1 LRAAPKAFVDVAAVP
16 AGAARPFDLNIEEV
30 LEHWGIAEALREL
43 IANALDEQAL
53 TGTAEPEI
61 VELGPGRWRIRDWGR
76 GLRYEHF
83 TQKEDPEKLRK
94 RHLVIGKFG
103 FGLKDA
109 VGALHRRGVRI
120 HLRSRH
126 GEIGIERLPKYD
138 FNDIKTLHAVIE
150 APAHP
155 EMQGTEIILKGVNA
169 DHVAAAKEL
178 FLKFS
183 GEETLEATQY
193 GAVLRRGKG
202 EAKIYVNG
210 LRVAEEP
217 NFLFSYNITSLT
229 KQLRD
234 ALNRERSNVGRQAYS
249 DRVKAILKACSSE
262 SVADKLAEDLA
273 SFQTGH
279 SHDETAWLDVSLHAC
294 KILNAHHKVVF
305 VTAEEQH
312 WDAGLVIKARD
323 DGYRVVVVPESVA
336 SHLNRLTDLEGN
348 PMRDLDHFLE
358 EWNDSF
364 QFDFVVPEALTASE
378 KKVFALVGP
387 ALALVKPEARRVKE
401 VLISNTMRLSGRS
414 GNEAVGVWEPSSG
427 RIVVK
432 RDQLNS
438 AERFIGTLF
447 HEIGHSCTGAPDVN
461 IQFEDGL
468 TQLLG
473 KVGRSAVQPPEVGN
487 GKTRRSTGPTQSP
500 AADTLGQCE

>member
-1 LRAAPKAFVDVAAVP
+1 LTVVPRPIVGVAALP
-16 AGAARPFDLNIEEV
+16 ASAARPFDLNIEEV
-30 LEHWGIAEALREL
+30 LEHWGVAEALREL

-53 TGTAEPEI
+53 TSTAEPEI

-94 RHLVIGKFG
+94 RLLVIGKFG

-109 VGALHRRGVRI
+109 VGALDRRGVRI

-126 GEIGIERLPKYD
+126 AEIGIERLPKHG
-138 FNDIKTLHAVIE
+138 FSDIKTLHAVIE
-150 APAHP
+150 APAYP
-155 EMQGTEIILKGVNA
+155 EMLGTEIILEGVNA
-169 DHVAAAKEL
+169 DHVAAAKQL

-229 KQLRD
+229 KPLRD

-249 DRVKAILKACSSE
+249 DRVKTILKACSSE

-273 SFQTGH
+273 SFQTGR

-294 KILNAHHKVVF
+294 KILNAHQKVVF

-312 WDAGLVIKARD
+312 WDAGLVVKARD
-323 DGYRVVVVPESVA
+323 EGYRVVVVPESVA
-336 SHLNRLTDLEGN
+336 SHLNRLTDLKGN
-348 PMRDLDHFLE
+348 PMRDLNHFLE
-358 EWNDSF
+358 EWNESF
-364 QFDFVVPEALTASE
+364 QFDFVAPEALSPKE
-378 KKVFALVGP
+378 KKIFALVGP
-387 ALALVKPEARRVKE
+387 VLALAKLEARRVTE

-414 GNEAVGVWEPSSG
+414 GNEAVGVWEASSG

-432 RDQLNS
+432 RDQLHS
-438 AERFIGTLF
+438 AERFAGTLL
-447 HEIGHSCTGAPDVN
+447 HEIGHAFTGAPDVN
-461 IQFEDGL
+461 VLFEEGL

-473 KVGRSAVQPPEVGN
+473 KAGRGAVERQSVGASDGN
-487 GKTRRSTGPTQSP
+487 S
-500 AADTLGQCE
+500 L